1 MGVSMINHLIIVRL
15 NNVHKDEQKEL
26 RKYLRDNS
34 WSFTEIDKD
43 VESTETFERGAKHDT
58 KG

>member
-1 MGVSMINHLIIVRL
+1 MINHLIIVRL

-34 WSFTEIDKD
+34 WSFTEIDKAI
-43 VESTETFERGAKHDT
+43 SAANSFTGS
-58 KG
+58 